1 MPDRNEILGTLRTII
16 VDTRGVEE
24 DEVTPEANLFSDLG
38 LESIDFLEIS
48 FRMEESFGFPFP
60 TDDLGNLM
68 GAVNEN
74 STPEQ
79 VREVLGKLRS
89 DFHIPVDFDN
99 LDGLEPYE
107 PKKLRT
113 SVMNL
118 FTVNALVDFVAAR
131 ASAA

>member
-1 MPDRNEILGTLRTII
+1 MADRTEIFNKLRTII
-16 VDTRGVEE
+16 VDTRGVDE
-24 DEVTPEANLFSDLG
+24 DEVSEAANLFSDLG

-79 VREVLGKLRS
+79 IREVLGKLRT
-89 DFHIPVDFDN
+89 DFHIPVDADR
-99 LDGLEPYE
+99 LDGLDPLD
-107 PKKLRT
+107 PKKLRG
-113 SVMNL
+113 SVMGL
-118 FTVNALVDFVAAR
+118 FNVGALVNFVQANQKD
-131 ASAA
+131 

>member
-1 MPDRNEILGTLRTII
+1 MRDRNDILSTLRTII

-24 DEVTPEANLFSDLG
+24 DEVTPEANLFRDLG

-68 GAVNEN
+68 GAVNES
-74 STPEQ
+74 STPDK
-79 VREVLGKLRS
+79 VREVLGKLRT
-89 DFHIPVDFDN
+89 DFHIPVDLDN
-99 LDGLEPYE
+99 LPGLDPLD

-113 SVMNL
+113 EVMNL

-131 ASAA
+131 NQA